1 MRRYASLQSPKISVL
16 NIINKNFIVIFKEME
31 LGLQNKNALV
41 CGSTQG
47 IGKATAISL
56 AKEGVNI
63 TLMARNE
70 KVLQGVL
77 KELPQNGK
85 QKHRYLVANFSDLDQ
100 IKNIISTNNSF
111 HILVN
116 NTGGPKSGA
125 IIDASVEE
133 FSAAFQMHV
142 LVNQI
147 LSQAVVPFMKKEC
160 FGRIINIIST
170 SVKEPIPGLGVSNTI
185 RNAVANWSKTMS
197 AELAEFGITMNNILP
212 GFTDTAR
219 LDQIIKIKATAAN
232 TSIEEMSKIMKN
244 YVPAKRFAK
253 PEETAAAVTFLA
265 SNSASYI
272 TGVNLPVDGGRTK
285 SL

>member
-1 MRRYASLQSPKISVL
+1 
-16 NIINKNFIVIFKEME
+16 ME

-63 TLMARNE
+63 TLIARNE
-70 KVLQGVL
+70 TVLQEVL
-77 KELPQNGK
+77 KELPQNGQ
-85 QKHRYLVANFSDLDQ
+85 QKHGYLVADFSKSDQ
-100 IKNIISTNNSF
+100 VKEVVSTNNSF
-111 HILVN
+111 HILIN

-147 LSQAVVPFMKKEC
+147 LVQAVVPFMKKEC

-185 RNAVANWSKTMS
+185 RNAVANWSKTM
-197 AELAEFGITMNNILP
+197 AGELAEFGITMNNVLP

-219 LDQIIKIKATAAN
+219 LDQIIKVKAAGAN
-232 TSIEEMSKIMKN
+232 TSIEKMAQIMKD

-253 PEETAAAVTFLA
+253 PEETANAVTFLA

-272 TGVNLPVDGGRTK
+272 TGINLPVDGGRTK